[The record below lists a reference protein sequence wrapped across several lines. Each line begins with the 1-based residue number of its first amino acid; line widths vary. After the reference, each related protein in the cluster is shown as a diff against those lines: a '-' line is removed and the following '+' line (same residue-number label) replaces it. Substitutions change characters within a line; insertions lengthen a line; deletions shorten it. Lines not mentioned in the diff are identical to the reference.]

1 MHGRLASLAAL
12 LLLASI
18 AAADDWPH
26 WLGPQSN
33 GTSAETGLATTWPSG
48 GPKVLWK
55 VPGGDGYSS
64 ISVAGDRA
72 ITLVQRG
79 GKELVVALEADT
91 GKELWSTPIGPA
103 FKNQYGNGPRS
114 TPWID
119 GDRVYV
125 QSVNGPL
132 ACLDAKTGTVVWQKN
147 LLTEFGAKNITW
159 GLSASPVLSGDLVL
173 AVPGAKNAG
182 VAAFDKKTGAV
193 AWKTGSDKAA
203 YASPVVADVGGV
215 KQAIFFN
222 AAGLLAVTLDKGT
235 ELWRIGWPT
244 EFDCNIATPLLLPG
258 NKLFVSSGE
267 GNGCVCYQLQAAG
280 PPKTAWESKGK
291 KSVMICYWAT
301 PVVHEGHLYGFA
313 GEFDKRIDLRCIDL
327 ADGKVK
333 WSKDGFGKGALM
345 IADGQLI
352 ATTKTG
358 DLVLIR
364 ATPTGYEE
372 RGRVELLG
380 TNRTVPTLAKKKLY
394 VRDLANIFCLDV
406 GS

>member
-1 MHGRLASLAAL
+1 MHGRLAALAVL
-12 LLLASI
+12 LVCVPHLR
-18 AAADDWPH
+18 ADDWPH

-33 GTSAETGLATTWPSG
+33 GVSKETGLATTWPAT

-55 VPGGDGYSS
+55 KAGGDGYSS
-64 ISVAGDRA
+64 IAVAGDRA
-72 ITLVQRG
+72 ITLVQRD
-79 GKELVVALEADT
+79 GKELVVSLDANT
-91 GKELWSTPIGPA
+91 GAEQWATPIGPA

-114 TPWID
+114 TPWIE
-119 GDRVYV
+119 GERVYV
-125 QSVNGPL
+125 QSVTGPL
-132 ACLDAKTGTVVWQKN
+132 ACLDAKTGNVVWQKN

-159 GLSASPVLSGDLVL
+159 GLAASPVIAGDLVL
-173 AVPGAKNAG
+173 AIPGAKNAG
-182 VAAFDKKTGAV
+182 VAALDKKTGTV
-193 AWKTGSDKAA
+193 VWKTGSDKAA

-222 AAGLLAVTLDKGT
+222 AAGLLAVTLDKGI
-235 ELWRIGWPT
+235 ELWRIAWPT
-244 EFDCNIATPLLLPG
+244 EFDCNIATPLLIPG
-258 NKLFVSSGE
+258 NKLFVTSGE
-267 GNGCVCYQLQAAG
+267 GNGCTLLQLQASG
-280 PPKTAWESKGK
+280 PPKTVWESKGK

-301 PVVHEGHLYGFA
+301 PVAHEGHLYGFS

-345 IADGQLI
+345 LADGQLL

-364 ATPTGYEE
+364 ATPTANEE

-380 TNRTVPTLAKKKLY
+380 PTRTVPTLSRRKLY
-394 VRDLANIFCLDV
+394 VRDLANILCLDV